1 MTAQGRIRV
10 VIGKPGL
17 DGHERGAWTVAYGL
31 RDAGFEVIYLG
42 LRQTPEHLAKAAID
56 EDADVLGL
64 SILSGAH
71 LSLTR
76 RVLDAFARLGQEHP
90 LVLVGG
96 AIPDRDVPALAA
108 MGVNGVFPAGSTIPQ
123 IANFIKDHVAADAA
137 DSVTVGDGNVRTAG

>member
-1 MTAQGRIRV
+1 MTTQERIRV

-31 RDAGFEVIYLG
+31 RDAGFEVVYLG
-42 LRQTPEHLAKAAID
+42 LRQTPEQLAKAAVD

-71 LSLTR
+71 LSLTQ
-76 RVLDAFARLGQEHP
+76 RVLDAFQGLGQDRP

-96 AIPDRDVPALAA
+96 AIPDRDVPALTA
-108 MGVNGVFPAGSTIPQ
+108 MGVQGVFPAGSTIPQ
-123 IANFIKDHVAADAA
+123 ITGFIKDQLAADAA
-137 DSVTVGDGNVRTAG
+137 DSATGR